1 MLYQT
6 EISILDLLI
15 EDFIH
20 NRNLDIQELVKQKS
34 KELNID
40 KDILKQKFISK
51 IPSNIPHY
59 NDIDVYFDILFK

>member
-6 EISILDLLI
+6 EISILELLI
-15 EDFIH
+15 DDFIH

-34 KELNID
+34 KELNLD

-51 IPSNIPHY
+51 ISPNIPHY
-59 NDIDVYFDILFK
+59 NDIDAYFDILFN